1 MRMFAAALLGLVPL
15 VAAAA
20 IPPYDETVEHKL
32 QPQIETLLGQLVKEG
47 RSLSIDGM
55 PVFNGKDKFLPGKIA
70 ISLVEFLTSLPPDDP
85 RLPKYLEDFRK
96 VARLTVDDAND
107 SWGAYYYVV
116 ALDKL
121 REAGLLERAV
131 DRLTLAKLRV
141 HLDWRMFVDP
151 DNFDL
156 IDHPN
161 NYYVVAFG
169 IARMRMRLGWE
180 DGSGAAR
187 IYDKIVD
194 HYHRYSGE
202 YGFADETDGEG
213 RFDRYSVLLSA
224 EFAHHFLESGD
235 KPPAE
240 VIGWVRK
247 SADVMLARLHENGAG
262 FEYGRS
268 LGPYAETALIE
279 VLTTAAALGILS
291 DSEKMLAYSY
301 VSRAAQRY
309 FEFWVDKST
318 GSVNLWDDGRRTD
331 GYRGKFRILGENLS
345 LAHQF
350 AYTDE
355 MWNKM
360 GFKRHAPL
368 ADFAK
373 ALDARPKE
381 SVTWFAKGAYDR
393 LLLTRRDQGRVIG
406 LPVISGGATQHMN
419 SPYFPIPYS
428 RGLLAGVADDT
439 VPLMVPQFTLADGSV
454 LMPLAYFRDVKV
466 ARVSGKTT
474 LSWRQ
479 TEMDRMG
486 SVAPIPDERLSVETS
501 YRFEAGKIIRTD
513 VYTPKAPLDIAGI
526 RMDFASMGDAVTGF
540 EAEGL
545 EDCRSQAID
554 KEPDYESD
562 DGPMTQ
568 KTICS
573 SGRHI
578 ADHPFTIRWTLTYR
592 P

>member
-1 MRMFAAALLGLVPL
+1 MRKFAAALLAFVPL
-15 VAAAA
+15 AAAA
-20 IPPYDETVEHKL
+20 IPPYDETVEQKL

-47 RSLSIDGM
+47 RSLSLDGI

-107 SWGAYYYVV
+107 SWGAYYYIV

-121 REAGLLERAV
+121 REAGLLERAI

-169 IARMRMRLGWE
+169 IARMRMRMGWE
-180 DGSGAAR
+180 DGSGAAK
-187 IYDKIVD
+187 IQEKIVD

-240 VIGWVRK
+240 VVGWVRK

-268 LGPYAETALIE
+268 LGPYSETAIIE
-279 VLTTAAALGILS
+279 VLTTAAALGVLS
-291 DSEKMLAYSY
+291 ESEKMLAYSY
-301 VSRAAQRY
+301 ISRAAQRY
-309 FEFWVDKST
+309 FEFWVNKAT

-393 LLLTRRDQGRVIG
+393 LLFTRRDAGHIIG

-428 RGLLAGVADDT
+428 RGLWSGVADGT

-454 LMPLAYFRDVKV
+454 LMPLAYFRDVKI
-466 ARVSGKTT
+466 GKNS

-486 SVAPIPDERLSVETS
+486 GVAPAPDDRLSVETR
-501 YRFEAGKIIRTD
+501 YQFESGKIVRTD
-513 VYTPKAPLDIAGI
+513 LYTPKAPLEMAVI
-526 RMDFASMGDAVTGF
+526 RMDFAGF
-540 EAEGL
+540 GNSSFKAEGL
-545 EDCRSQAID
+545 DHCQTQAID
-554 KEPDYESD
+554 KDPDYESD
-562 DGPMTQ
+562 EGPMTE
-568 KTICS
+568 KTVCTS
-573 SGRHI
+573 ERRTVS
-578 ADHPFTIRWTLTYR
+578 APFTLRWTLTYR

>member
-1 MRMFAAALLGLVPL
+1 MKRLFVAALLTLAPL
-15 VAAAA
+15 AANAA

-47 RSLSIDGM
+47 RTLSIDGM

-70 ISLVEFLTSLPPDDP
+70 ISLVEFLTTLAPDDP
-85 RLPKYLEDFRK
+85 RLPPYLEDFKK

-121 REAGLLERAV
+121 REAGLLERAI

-169 IARMRMRLGWE
+169 IARMRMRMGWE
-180 DGSGAAR
+180 DGAGAAK

-194 HYHRYSGE
+194 HYHLYSGE
-202 YGFADETDGEG
+202 FGFADETDGEG

-224 EFAHHFLESGD
+224 EFAHHFIECGD
-235 KPPAE
+235 KPPPE
-240 VIGWVRK
+240 LLGWVRK
-247 SADVMLARLHENGAG
+247 SADVMLARLHKNGAG

-268 LGPYAETALIE
+268 LGPYSETAIIE
-279 VLTTAAALGILS
+279 VLTTAAALGVLTEP
-291 DSEKMLAYSY
+291 EKMLAYSY

-309 FEFWVDKST
+309 FEFWVTQST

-331 GYRGKFRILGENLS
+331 LYRGKFRILGENLS
-345 LAHQF
+345 LAHQY
-350 AYTDE
+350 AYTNE

-360 GFKRHAPL
+360 GFKNRAPL
-368 ADFAK
+368 ADFTS

-393 LLLTRRDQGRVIG
+393 LLLTRRDEGHIIG

-428 RGLLAGVADDT
+428 RGMIAGVADGT
-439 VPLMVPQFTLADGSV
+439 NPLMVAQFTLADGSV
-454 LMPLAYFRDVKV
+454 LMPLAYFREVKL
-466 ARVSGKTT
+466 GKNEI
-474 LSWRQ
+474 SWRQ
-479 TEMDRMG
+479 SEMDRMG
-486 SVAPIPDERLSVETS
+486 GTAPVPDERLAVETR
-501 YRFEAGKIIRTD
+501 YQFAPGKIIRTD
-513 VYTPKAPLDIAGI
+513 RYTPKAPIEIKGI
-526 RMDFASMGDAVTGF
+526 RMDFAGF
-540 EAEGL
+540 GNSTFTAEGL
-545 EDCRSQAID
+545 DKCQSQTID
-554 KEPDYESD
+554 KEADYESD
-562 DGPMTQ
+562 EGPMTE
-568 KTICS
+568 KIICT
-573 SGRHI
+573 SGPRTLS
-578 ADHPFTIRWTLTYR
+578 APFTLSWTLTYR

>member
-1 MRMFAAALLGLVPL
+1 MRKTAAALLAWFPF
-15 VAAAA
+15 AAAA
-20 IPPYDETVEHKL
+20 ITPYDETVEKKL

-47 RSLSIDGM
+47 RNLSLDGM

-70 ISLVEFLTSLPPDDP
+70 ISLVEFLVSLPPDDP
-85 RLPKYLEDFRK
+85 RLPKYLEDFKK

-121 REAGLLERAV
+121 REAGLLNRAV

-151 DNFDL
+151 DSFDL

-169 IARMRMRLGWE
+169 IARMRMRMGWE
-180 DGSGAAR
+180 DDGGSAR

-224 EFAHHFLESGD
+224 EFAHHFLESGET
-235 KPPAE
+235 PPAE
-240 VIGWVRK
+240 VQGWVRK
-247 SADVMLARLHENGAG
+247 SADVMLARMHENGAG

-268 LGPYAETALIE
+268 LGPYSETAIIE
-279 VLTTAAALGILS
+279 VLTTAAALGVLT
-291 DSEKMLAYSY
+291 DREKMLAYAY
-301 VSRAAQRY
+301 VSRAAERY
-309 FEFWVDKST
+309 FEFWVDKKT

-345 LAHQF
+345 LAHQY
-350 AYTDE
+350 AYTDA
-355 MWNKM
+355 MWNAM
-360 GFKRHAPL
+360 GFKGRAPL
-368 ADFAK
+368 ADFGK
-373 ALDARPKE
+373 ALDERPKE
-381 SVTWFAKGAYDR
+381 SVTWFARGSYDR
-393 LLLTRRDQGRVIG
+393 VLLTRRDEGHIIG

-428 RGLLAGVADDT
+428 RGLVAGVADGT
-439 VPLMVPQFTLADGSV
+439 NPLLVPQVTLADGSV
-454 LMPLAYFRDVKV
+454 LMPLAYFRDVKISQ
-466 ARVSGKTT
+466 ASGKT
-474 LSWRQ
+474 SIAWRQ
-479 TEMDRMG
+479 SEMDRIG
-486 SVAPIPDERLSVETS
+486 KEAPAPDDRLSVETS
-501 YRFEAGKIIRTD
+501 YRFEKGSIVRTD
-513 VYTPKAPLDIAGI
+513 VYTPKAPLDITGI
-526 RMDFASMGDAVTGF
+526 RLDFAGF
-540 EAEGL
+540 GNSSFKAEGL
-545 EDCRSQAID
+545 DDCQTQAINQ
-554 KEPDYESD
+554 EAEYESD
-562 DGPMTQ
+562 DGPMTT
-568 KTICS
+568 KTVCTS
-573 SGRHI
+573 RRRTVST
-578 ADHPFTIRWTLTYR
+578 PFTIRWTLTYR

>member
-1 MRMFAAALLGLVPL
+1 MRKIAAALIGLVPFL
-15 VAAAA
+15 AGAA
-20 IPPYDETVEHKL
+20 IPPYDETVERKL

-47 RSLSIDGM
+47 RSLQIDGM

-85 RLPKYLEDFRK
+85 RLPRYLEDFRK

-107 SWGAYYYVV
+107 TWGAYYYIV

-121 REAGLLERAV
+121 REAGLLNRAI

-151 DNFDL
+151 DDFDL

-161 NYYVVAFG
+161 NYYVVAYG
-169 IARMRMRLGWE
+169 IARMRMRMGWE
-180 DGSGAAR
+180 DGKGAAR
-187 IYDKIVD
+187 LYDKVVD

-202 YGFADETDGEG
+202 FGFADETDGEG

-224 EFAHHFLESGD
+224 EFAHHFLEAGQQ
-235 KPPAE
+235 PPAE
-240 VIGWVRK
+240 VKGWVKK
-247 SADVMLARLHENGAG
+247 SADVMLARMHENGAG

-268 LGPYAETALIE
+268 LGPYSETAIIE
-279 VLTTAAALGILS
+279 VLTTAAALDLLS
-291 DSEKMLAYSY
+291 DQEKMLAYTY

-309 FEFWVDKST
+309 FDFWVDKKT

-331 GYRGKFRILGENLS
+331 AYRGKFRILGENLS

-350 AYTDE
+350 AYTDA

-360 GFKRHAPL
+360 GFKDRAPL

-373 ALDARPKE
+373 ALEARPKD

-393 LLLTRRDQGRVIG
+393 LLLTRRDKGHIIG

-428 RGLLAGVADDT
+428 RGMLAGVADDT
-439 VPLMVPQFTLADGSV
+439 NSLLVPQFTLADGSV
-454 LMPLAYFRDVKV
+454 LMPLAFFRDVT
-466 ARVSGKTT
+466 VSKTGV
-474 LSWRQ
+474 SWHQ
-479 TEMDRMG
+479 SEMDRMG
-486 SVAPIPDERLSVETS
+486 GVSPVPDDRLSVETRYEFDS
-501 YRFEAGKIIRTD
+501 GKIVRTD
-513 VYTPKAPLDIAGI
+513 LYTPKAPLDIAGI
-526 RMDFASMGDAVTGF
+526 RLDYGGF
-540 EAEGL
+540 GNSRFKAEGL
-545 EDCRSQAID
+545 EECRSQAID
-554 KEPDYESD
+554 KDPDYESD
-562 DGPMTQ
+562 DGPMTE
-568 KTICS
+568 KTVCV
-573 SGRHI
+573 SGKQTLS
-578 ADHPFTIRWTLTYR
+578 ASFTIRWTLTY
-592 P
+592 

>member
-1 MRMFAAALLGLVPL
+1 MRKIAAALLGLAPL
-15 VAAAA
+15 MAAAA
-20 IPPYDETVEHKL
+20 IPPYDETIEHKL
-32 QPQIETLLGQLVKEG
+32 QPQIETLLGQLTKDG
-47 RSLSIDGM
+47 RNLQIDGM

-70 ISLVEFLTSLPPDDP
+70 ISLVEFLVSLPPDDP
-85 RLPKYLEDFRK
+85 RLAKYLEDFRK

-107 SWGAYYYVV
+107 TWGAYYYIV

-151 DNFDL
+151 DTFDL

-169 IARMRMRLGWE
+169 IARMRMRMGWE
-180 DGSGAAR
+180 DGSGAAH
-187 IYDKIVD
+187 IYDKVVD

-247 SADVMLARLHENGAG
+247 SADVMLARMHENGSG

-268 LGPYAETALIE
+268 LGPYSETAIIE

-309 FEFWVDKST
+309 FEFWVDPRT
-318 GSVNLWDDGRRTD
+318 GSVDLWDQGRRTD

-350 AYTDE
+350 AYTDA
-355 MWNKM
+355 MWNQM
-360 GFKRHAPL
+360 GFKNKAPL
-368 ADFAK
+368 ADFGK
-373 ALDARPKE
+373 ALEALPKE
-381 SVTWFAKGAYDR
+381 SVTWFEKGTYDR
-393 LLLTRRDQGRVIG
+393 LLLTRRDGGHIIG

-428 RGLLAGVADDT
+428 RGMLAGSADDT
-439 VPLMVPQFTLADGSV
+439 IPLMVPQFTLADGAV
-454 LMPLAYFRDVKV
+454 LMPLAYFRDAKV
-466 ARVSGKTT
+466 TGKTT
-474 LSWRQ
+474 VSWHQ

-486 SVAPIPDERLSVETS
+486 GVAPVPDDRLAVETS
-501 YRFEAGKIIRTD
+501 YRFEAGKIVRTD
-513 VYTPKAPLDIAGI
+513 LYTPKTPLDIAAI

-540 EAEGL
+540 KVEGL
-545 EDCRSQAID
+545 DDCQSQAID

-562 DGPMTQ
+562 DGPMTK
-568 KTICS
+568 KTVCR
-573 SGRHI
+573 SGRRT
-578 ADHPFTIRWTLTYR
+578 ADKPFTIRWTLTYR